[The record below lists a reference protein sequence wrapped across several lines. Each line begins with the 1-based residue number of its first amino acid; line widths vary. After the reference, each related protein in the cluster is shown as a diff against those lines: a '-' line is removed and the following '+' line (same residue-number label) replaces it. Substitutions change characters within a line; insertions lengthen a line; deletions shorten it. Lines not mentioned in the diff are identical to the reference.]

1 MIAVDQLLY
10 SIITLGYASPIE
22 TMSAAAYRLEQ
33 EGKLA
38 GKVFRPL
45 IDLVFWFDPLHCHVS
60 WLNLKQLTYLPEGY
74 QR

>member
-33 EGKLA
+33 EGKLT
-38 GKVFRPL
+38 GKVFRPV
-45 IDLVFWFDPLHCHVS
+45 IDTIFWFDPLHCFVS
-60 WLNLKQLTYLPEGY
+60 FDNLKNLAYLPENY
-74 QR
+74 KR

>member
-33 EGKLA
+33 EGRLV
-38 GKVFRPL
+38 GKIFRPL
-45 IDLVFWFDPLHCHVS
+45 IDCLFWFDPLHCHVS
-60 WLNLKQLTYLPEGY
+60 YMNLKQLTYLPDDY